1 MEFEG
6 PFFPMPITRS
16 RVMLE
21 AASELVGMK
30 IWSYRQA
37 RISLRDQEEGEWR
50 IGLFGSDNPEVIEAV
65 DRGEVHIATLNPA
78 APLSLAYRGCG
89 PFKEPI
95 AVRAMRELAKE
106 VPWRSRP
113 RSCRG
118 LVQCDGA
125 GDDDDGV
132 GDEDPFR
139 VRARV
144 NKVVHERRQ
153 DQVLLPEDD
162 PVA

>member
-1 MEFEG
+1 VGRRELKKADSTTHFKGRTSPVNSKRRKHSVMEFEL

-37 RISLRDQEEGEWR
+37 RISLRDQEEGEWK
-50 IGLFGSDNPEVIEAV
+50 ISLFGSDNIEAIEAV

-89 PFKEPI
+89 PFTEPI
-95 AVRAMRELAKE
+95 SVRAIAI
-106 VPWRSRP
+106 
-113 RSCRG
+113 
-118 LVQCDGA
+118 
-125 GDDDDGV
+125 
-132 GDEDPFR
+132 
-139 VRARV
+139 
-144 NKVVHERRQ
+144 N
-153 DQVLLPEDD
+153 PESN
-162 PVA
+162 

>member
-1 MEFEG
+1 MEFES

-30 IWSYRQA
+30 LWRYRQA

-50 IGLFGSDNPEVIEAV
+50 ISLFGSDNIEAIEAV

-89 PFKEPI
+89 PSQFARLLSSRHSTSLLLLLRRKRVCSSCLMWLSAVTPLESLCVAKRPI
-95 AVRAMRELAKE
+95 
-106 VPWRSRP
+106 
-113 RSCRG
+113 
-118 LVQCDGA
+118 
-125 GDDDDGV
+125 
-132 GDEDPFR
+132 PFI
-139 VRARV
+139 
-144 NKVVHERRQ
+144 
-153 DQVLLPEDD
+153 LC
-162 PVA
+162 